1 MSQID
6 KITETIG
13 TKFRTFGGGQRRKF
27 DNPVAA
33 AFADRP
39 LMFAANVDVKTV
51 VIAVLEESGFDDL
64 LAACTFTLQEH
75 QEKGFHESRD
85 DFDECKEKL
94 SQAVVKSGV
103 KLKWME

>member
-51 VIAVLEESGFDDL
+51 VIAVLELFVSMIVDMV
-64 LAACTFTLQEH
+64 
-75 QEKGFHESRD
+75 EK
-85 DFDECKEKL
+85 KTK
-94 SQAVVKSGV
+94 KSS
-103 KLKWME
+103 